1 MKLNDLIESTQLT
14 HELKKYT
21 RLLDG
26 DRYLVISKGSAAP
39 KIVELPYGLHG
50 RKRVIKQIR
59 LDQML
64 ELMDSGYIEFY
75 RAVGSRRI
83 YRQVGAK

>member
-14 HELKKYT
+14 HELKKHT

-26 DRYLVISKGSAAP
+26 DRYLVISKGSTVP
-39 KIVELPYGLHG
+39 KIVELPNGLRG
-50 RKRVIKQIR
+50 RKKVVKQLR

-64 ELMDSGYIEFY
+64 ELLDSGYIEFY

-83 YRQVGAK
+83 YRLVGAK